1 MLPVISGVPQ
11 GSILG
16 PLLFAIFINDLPNCV
31 SSTSF
36 PFLFADDTK
45 CLRVISDPT
54 DIQCLQQ
61 DLDNLSN
68 WSHTNKLLFN
78 ESKSAHIH
86 FGKEFGSH
94 IYILNGSTITSEN
107 CIKDL
112 GVYLSTNI
120 NFRHHYEKIIAG
132 AYKTLGLLR

>member
-1 MLPVISGVPQ
+1 MLTVISGVLQ
-11 GSILG
+11 GSTLG

-31 SSTSF
+31 STSF

-45 CLRVISDPT
+45 CLRVISNPT
-54 DIQCLQQ
+54 DIQYLQQ

-86 FGKEFGSH
+86 FGKVFDSH
-94 IYILNGSTITSEN
+94 TYVLNGSTITSES

-112 GVYLSTNI
+112 EVYLSTNI
-120 NFRHHYEKIIAG
+120 F
-132 AYKTLGLLR
+132 